1 MRWPLT
7 VPIPRGNSD
16 NGDDDD
22 GSGDPNV
29 NTATKTRVKTQ
40 RPRMHKVLL
49 LNDDYTPREFVV
61 LVLRAVFGLGDEQAY
76 RVMMAAHQL
85 GTAVVAVYARD
96 IAETKAS
103 EATELA
109 RKEGHPLQFTTEPEE

>member
-1 MRWPLT
+1 MDMSG
-7 VPIPRGNSD
+7 IHAS
-16 NGDDDD
+16 DDD
-22 GSGDPNV
+22 GGCDPNI

-40 RPRMHKVLL
+40 RPRMYKVIL

-61 LVLRAVFGLGDEQAY
+61 AVLRVVFGLGDEQAY

-85 GTAVVAVYARD
+85 GAAVIAVYTRD

-103 EATELA
+103 EANELA
-109 RKEGHPLQFTTEPEE
+109 RQEGHPLQLTTEPEE